1 MKKIF
6 IVVMAALAMVSC
18 NNSTAYIIE
27 GVLDGAE
34 GVIALCNL
42 RGQTIVETELV
53 DGAFKL
59 VHESETPFP
68 GYLRL
73 GEDKFFAAV
82 YADEVKNIKVS
93 GSPDKPVVEGGV
105 ATAAANSWMVAQ
117 TDLMTRMQAGE
128 SQEVIYAEYEAMSQK
143 YREENKDNLYGI
155 MQFINNALYEMEPQ
169 EVIDQ
174 IAALPEKYQ
183 NMEETIRVKERAQA
197 MLNIAVGKPCIEIT
211 APDVDGNE
219 IKLSEVY
226 KANKYTLIDFW
237 ASWCGPCMGEV
248 PYLLEDYAK
257 YHDKGFE
264 IFGLSLDN
272 NREAWVNAIN
282 TKGLS
287 WINVSHVKGWDDP
300 AVSAYAVFGIPS
312 NFLVDSE
319 GVIIAKDLRG
329 EALGAKLEELLK

>member
-1 MKKIF
+1 MS
-6 IVVMAALAMVSC
+6 ALLMVAC
-18 NNSTAYIIE
+18 NNSTVYTIE
-27 GVLDGAE
+27 GTLEGAE
-34 GVIALCNL
+34 GTIALTNL
-42 RGQTIVETELV
+42 RGQTIVEAELV

-73 GEDKFFAAV
+73 GEDKFLAAV
-82 YADEVKNIKVS
+82 YADEVKDINVS
-93 GSPDKPVVEGGV
+93 GSVEEPVVEGGV
-105 ATAAANSWMVAQ
+105 ATAAANSWMTFQNGLVA
-117 TDLMTRMQAGE
+117 RIQAGE
-128 SQEVIYAEYEAMSQK
+128 PQEPIYAEYEQMIDK

-174 IAALPEKYQ
+174 IAALPERYQ
-183 NMEETIRVKERAQA
+183 KMEETQSVVERAEA
-197 MLNIAVGKPCIEIT
+197 MLKVAVGKPCVEIV

-219 IKLSEVY
+219 VKLSDVY

-257 YHDKGFE
+257 YHPLGFE
-264 IFGLSLDN
+264 IYGLSLDS

-282 TKGLS
+282 TKGLG
-287 WINVSHVKGWDDP
+287 WINVSRVNGWDEP
-300 AVSAYAVFGIPS
+300 AVNDYAVTGIPS

-319 GVIIAKDLRG
+319 GIIVARDLRG